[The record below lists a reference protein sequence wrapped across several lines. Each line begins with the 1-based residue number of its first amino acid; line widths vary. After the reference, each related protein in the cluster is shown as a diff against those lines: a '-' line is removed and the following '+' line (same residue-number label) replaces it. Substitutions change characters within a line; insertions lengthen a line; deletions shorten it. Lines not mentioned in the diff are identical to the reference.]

1 MNQFITLGK
10 AMKKQIGSIFKLLLK
25 TISEAKLGSRSD
37 SEFRTKL
44 RLQGIDVLFRRNDEG
59 RIYGTTFFDLTT
71 HTILNSSRLGKE
83 YSANVFNDL
92 YGGKQEQ
99 VQESIKES
107 TRHTL

>member
-1 MNQFITLGK
+1 
-10 AMKKQIGSIFKLLLK
+10 MKKQIGSIFKLLLK
-25 TISEAKLGSRSD
+25 TISEAKLGSLSE

-59 RIYGTTFFDLTT
+59 RIYGTTFFDHTT

-83 YSANVFNDL
+83 YSATYLMICMVE
-92 YGGKQEQ
+92 KQEQ
-99 VQESIKES
+99 VQEPIKES